1 MKMTK
6 HGGEN
11 ANQYGRGDASL
22 CILRAKWKRENG
34 VRKSIEPTLFI
45 SGAYG
50 GISRKFAAG
59 ILREFRRNDKRER
72 GGK

>member
-1 MKMTK
+1 MKTIK
-6 HGGEN
+6 HKNESG
-11 ANQYGRGDASL
+11 NQYGQGNVTI

-34 VRKSIEPTLFI
+34 VRKSLEPTLFI
-45 SGAYG
+45 SGTYG

-59 ILREFRRNDKRER
+59 ILREFRRNDRRER